1 MKKLTSYI
9 VIVIFAFTFNTNAK
23 AQSSACSMF
32 HRDNCHIEGE
42 KEEVQFIYNSQS
54 KSGLFEQGSTCK
66 LRCVVYKG
74 MDYRIIVC
82 AETDIL
88 GNDIQ
93 FRILDAKTKE
103 ELFDNTKQDNVKQM
117 DFSSSS
123 TRQLIIEVTVPSG
136 ESKDA
141 KGKNSDAAC
150 VGLLIEHRIS
160 EKLGLSHF

>member
-1 MKKLTSYI
+1 
-9 VIVIFAFTFNTNAK
+9 
-23 AQSSACSMF
+23 
-32 HRDNCHIEGE
+32 
-42 KEEVQFIYNSQS
+42 
-54 KSGLFEQGSTCK
+54 
-66 LRCVVYKG
+66 